1 MSQRLRDLKNRLEK
15 LKNKVENLKP
25 SENLSQ
31 SQDEVEEIDQDIQ
44 HVEEAI
50 KDIED
55 EAEEDE
61 ELSNQKPFLD
71 KFNEYKNDF
80 DIIKNKFNK
89 KKDEVMTAHNQ
100 ELLMQG
106 KLRGVEKKKAER
118 DMALDQIKQIDEHE
132 LIIDG
137 ISDNIKGANTNLAN
151 MNVEAKK
158 QREQIVNIGDKV
170 VQMDQT
176 VKKTGEVFDGV
187 EKRVFCR
194 KFMLWLGIVILLLAN
209 IVMVFLI
216 LAKGGGWPPFNS
228 KTDNGGIDLNENV
241 NINFDEFANNNLTF
255 ILIKAG
261 GGTDFHNKTIDLI
274 KAAKE
279 KDADIGIYWTIN
291 YPLLST
297 DINAQVE
304 EAKKVLNQVKTN
316 DLTLKLGFYFKFE
329 DDTAETIIESGKMNE
344 YCGQIQNFE
353 CGISLKRTYYENKYK
368 SNTGNLKNIKNYWI
382 NTEELDT
389 TWKDEDPVKMFN
401 IMGNITI
408 SNIPFAKLKRK

>member
-61 ELSNQKPFLD
+61 ELSNQKPLMD

-137 ISDNIKGANTNLAN
+137 ISDNIKGANANLAN

-216 LAKGGGWPPFNS
+216 LAKGGGWPPFKDS
-228 KTDNGGIDLNENV
+228 TPDNGGIDLHVDE
-241 NINFDEFANNNLTF
+241 NINIDEFKNNNFTF
-255 ILIKAG
+255 LLIKAG
-261 GGTDFHNKTIDLI
+261 EGTQRHGKIIDLI
-274 KAAKE
+274 NAAKI
-279 KDADIGIYWTIN
+279 KDFDIGIYWTIN
-291 YPLLST
+291 ELFS
-297 DINAQVE
+297 DITEQVKNAVNVVNE
-304 EAKKVLNQVKTN
+304 VKTN
-316 DLTLKLGFYFKFE
+316 NLPLKLGFYFKFVG
-329 DDTAETIIESGKMNE
+329 ETHETIESGKMNE

-353 CGISLKRTYYENKYK
+353 CGISLIRKYYENKYK

-382 NTEELDT
+382 NTDELDT

-401 IMGNITI
+401 IMGTFSIGNFNFSKI
-408 SNIPFAKLKRK
+408 KRK

>member
-61 ELSNQKPFLD
+61 ELSNQKPLMD

-137 ISDNIKGANTNLAN
+137 ISDNIKGANANLAN

-216 LAKGGGWPPFNS
+216 LAKGGGWPPFKDS
-228 KTDNGGIDLNENV
+228 TPDNGGIDLHVDE
-241 NINFDEFANNNLTF
+241 NINIDEFKNNNFTF
-255 ILIKAG
+255 LLIKAG
-261 GGTDFHNKTIDLI
+261 EDTQRHGKIIDLI
-274 KAAKE
+274 NAAKS
-279 KDADIGIYWTIN
+279 KDFDIGIYWTIN
-291 YPLLST
+291 ELFS
-297 DINAQVE
+297 DITEQVKNAVNVVNE
-304 EAKKVLNQVKTN
+304 VKTN
-316 DLTLKLGFYFKFE
+316 NLPLKLGFYFKFVGE
-329 DDTAETIIESGKMNE
+329 TAETIESGKMNE

-353 CGISLKRTYYENKYK
+353 CGISLIRKYYENKYK

-382 NTEELDT
+382 NTEEQIGRAH
-389 TWKDEDPVKMFN
+389 V
-401 IMGNITI
+401 
-408 SNIPFAKLKRK
+408 